1 MLLCARVP
9 RFRIM
14 SNEMII
20 PALKFAE
27 SLQRRRYSDTSVP
40 KPLEISSFCSTI
52 NTEGKWPL
60 IAHNDITYPC
70 TSTVNVA
77 IVNPLTPDSD

>member
-27 SLQRRRYSDTSVP
+27 SLGRRRYLDTAVP

-60 IAHNDITYPC
+60 IAHNDITYPY

>member
-27 SLQRRRYSDTSVP
+27 SLQRRRYSDTAVP
-40 KPLEISSFCSTI
+40 KPLKISSFCSTI
-52 NTEGKWPL
+52 NTEGKWQL